1 MAHEDDLDDIFGED
15 DNNSENFTSGHS
27 KDHNSADEAKES
39 ILSSTDDSDE
49 KAFIEQFFDDLE
61 KEQKDLEDQVKSEG
75 KNAGEALKDS
85 TISGKPSENQDGD
98 HPESSDGSTEG
109 NRTDNPFKE
118 DVIPDE
124 EEAQEDEA
132 PDDEDETSLIDEKGE
147 EEPEQFNFG
156 DPSAMHTMP
165 GREKPK
171 NADNEDGENPRG
183 GKKNKPEENGKNKEP
198 EKNKENQAEDPI
210 EDEDPDFGDE
220 TSAKDLEE
228 NTPDKNKGK
237 PLSPFAAPQSKKS
250 GKNPKKNEDKK
261 DSPFA
266 GVLGLPA
273 SGKDAGNNKGL
284 GKASPF
290 AAGLGAGSA
299 LGNPF
304 AGDVLPGKGGKKG
317 SPSNSV
323 SGSNEMPGKDGK
335 NPSGAKN
342 SSGEKAGSPKNNT
355 GDIPQKKG
363 NTGENPQAINSP
375 DFENAGLQNPKGYN
389 PGNNSGGGETSNS
402 ESNSKNT
409 NNDPR
414 GNKRQKGNNKPGS
427 NSKNNPSAPKMGAPK
442 GKTGKAL
449 AVVAALCAI
458 FVFGVMG
465 IVGMTANSVVQTTT
479 MEEESAEPANCSN
492 EAGTEEGA
500 ASDGDVGSV
509 NGVAVPATGKI
520 TSGFGGGPRPGIGD
534 IHKGYDIANAIG
546 TNIYAAHS
554 GTVIAAG
561 PATGYGLWIRIQ
573 SKDDPSIVTEY
584 GHQIENLVKVGDEVT
599 VGQHIAEMGSNG
611 FSSGSHLHFQ
621 INKEGGTQIH
631 PGKWFKDNGIEGIG
645 MYTGPENPGEQIY
658 AGTNKP
664 GVQEGNSVEGV
675 SGGGGGSKGKSG
687 KSGRSKGSSKG
698 GSKGDV
704 FLIGDSLSVR
714 AENKLK
720 EKIPGIKIDAKVSR
734 QFAAGLSILESSNT
748 KADTVVMA
756 LGTNGTFNQSDI
768 DRAKRAAN
776 GGRLILMTVGGPK
789 VPSVS
794 TVNPLVKKNRGKVG
808 IADWEAAV
816 KRNPN
821 YISSDGVHQTPSGT
835 EAFAE
840 VIADAVGSGG
850 GSSGGS
856 SGKSSGGKGKTR
868 KSKLKASDIPG
879 GTEEG
884 LREYE
889 KLKGVYGPGLPG
901 PADWYRLAI
910 AESGDNPKSPPVMA
924 VNTQAAG
931 LYAMYQDD
939 NVPPHSWNNYA
950 EAAGVPK
957 VKSTADIPKMSRQE
971 QTKVAL
977 EVWKKVGWAYWGV
990 VYGTPE
996 QKERGIVAH
1005 ANHGENDKAFDV
1017 NTTEALGPSNDM
1029 RVDDSYGA
1037 DEEGEGD
1044 GKCRC
1049 TAGDSSKDDVTEG
1062 GGETNA
1068 INPGENMDK
1077 YAKMAIGIAKG
1088 EFKMTD
1094 DETIALLMA
1103 IATESSFSNL
1113 GSMKPGLE
1121 ESMRYTNEGHGADH
1135 QSVGILQ
1142 QQYQI
1147 WDNYSSLKDLMNPAW
1162 QMGSFIRVFQGTDKS
1177 LPKHMRIQKTQR
1189 SAFADGSNYLEQEGL
1204 AKKLFN
1210 KHKNAKASE
1219 KDKKTARE
1227 NWKKRGGSSGGG
1239 SSSGDSDSGS
1249 DSGSSD
1255 SGDDSESDYSDGECT
1270 SSGSDD
1276 DFESNAG
1283 SIAKRAVEYAMKQ
1296 VGKQYVWGATGP
1308 DTFDC
1313 SGLVLWSY
1321 TKAGIEEAGMTPP
1334 RVAAAQ
1340 GKTGKRV
1347 KEEDLVAGDL
1357 IFNGENAS
1365 HVMMYAGDGKVVHA
1379 ADSNTGIVETTLD
1392 KVKTW
1397 NSTLHYQRWVDG
1409 DDKALKN

>member
-27 KDHNSADEAKES
+27 KDHNSTDEAKES

-75 KNAGEALKDS
+75 KNAEEALKDT

-98 HPESSDGSTEG
+98 HPESSDGSTRG
-109 NRTDNPFKE
+109 DHTDNPFKE

-124 EEAQEDEA
+124 EEAPDDEA
-132 PDDEDETSLIDEKGE
+132 PEDEDETSLIDEKGE

-171 NADNEDGENPRG
+171 NADNKDGENPR
-183 GKKNKPEENGKNKEP
+183 KSTKNKPEENGKNKEP
-198 EKNKENQAEDPI
+198 ENNKENHTENPV
-210 EDEDPDFGDE
+210 EGEHPDFNDE

-228 NTPDKNKGK
+228 NTPDRNKNK
-237 PLSPFAAPQSKKS
+237 PLSPFAAPQSKKG
-250 GKNPKKNEDKK
+250 GKNPKKNGDEKG
-261 DSPFA
+261 SPFA
-266 GVLGLPA
+266 GVPGLPV
-273 SGKDAGNNKGL
+273 SGKDAGDNKGL

-317 SPSNSV
+317 SPSNAV
-323 SGSNEMPGKDGK
+323 SESNEMPGKNGK

-342 SSGEKAGSPKNNT
+342 ASGEKNGSPKNNAGGT
-355 GDIPQKKG
+355 PQKKG

-389 PGNNSGGGETSNS
+389 PGNNSGGGKTSNS
-402 ESNSKNT
+402 ENSSKNT

-414 GNKRQKGNNKPGS
+414 GNRGQKGNNKPGS
-427 NSKNNPSAPKMGAPK
+427 DPKNNPSAPKMGAPK

-458 FVFGVMG
+458 FVFSVMG
-465 IVGMTANSVVQTTT
+465 IVGMTANSVVQVTT
-479 MEEESAEPANCSN
+479 MEEESAEPASCSD
-492 EAGTEEGA
+492 ESGVEGGA

-509 NGVAVPATGKI
+509 NGVAVPATGRI
-520 TSGFGGGPRPGIGD
+520 TSGFGGRPGIGD

-584 GHQIENLVKVGDEVT
+584 GHQNENLVKVGDEVT
-599 VGQHIAEMGSNG
+599 VGQHIAEMASEGN
-611 FSSGSHLHFQ
+611 SSGSHLHFQ

-645 MYTGPENPGEQIY
+645 MYTGSENPGEQVY
-658 AGTNKP
+658 AGANKP

-687 KSGRSKGSSKG
+687 KKGRSKG

-850 GSSGGS
+850 GGGGGS
-856 SGKSSGGKGKTR
+856 SGKSSGGKGKSR
-868 KSKLKASDIPG
+868 KSKIKASDIPG

-910 AESGDNPKSPPVMA
+910 AESSDNPKSPPVKA
-924 VNTQAAG
+924 VNTYAAG

-939 NVPPHSWNNYA
+939 SVPPHSWNNYA

-957 VKSTADIPKMSRQE
+957 VKSTADIPKRSRQE
-971 QTKVAL
+971 QTKIAL
-977 EVWKKVGWAYWGV
+977 EVWKKVGWAYWGT
-990 VYGTPE
+990 VYGTAE

-1005 ANHGENDKAFDV
+1005 AGRGETDTSFDV

-1029 RVDDSYGA
+1029 RVDDSYGMD
-1037 DEEGEGD
+1037 DEEGD
-1044 GKCRC
+1044 GECRC
-1049 TAGDSSKDDVTEG
+1049 TAGDSSEEDVTEG

-1068 INPGENMDK
+1068 INPTDNMDK
-1077 YAKMAIGIAKG
+1077 YAKLAIGLAKD
-1088 EFKMTD
+1088 EFKLTD
-1094 DETIALLMA
+1094 DETVALLMA
-1103 IATESSFSNL
+1103 IAAESTFSNL

-1121 ESMRYTNEGHGADH
+1121 ESMRYTNEGHGADG
-1135 QSVGILQ
+1135 QSIGILQ
-1142 QQYQI
+1142 QQYKI
-1147 WDNYSSLKDLMNPAW
+1147 WDQYSSIKDLMNPAW
-1162 QMGSFIRVFQGTDKS
+1162 QIGSFLSDFQNRDKS
-1177 LPKHMRIQKTQR
+1177 MSKHMRVQSVQH
-1189 SAFADGSNYLEQEGL
+1189 SAFEDGSNYLAQEGL

-1210 KHKNAKASE
+1210 KHKGAKASE

-1227 NWKKRGGSSGGG
+1227 NWKKRREVTGGGGGG

-1249 DSGSSD
+1249 DSGSSDD

-1276 DFESNAG
+1276 GFESNAG

-1296 VGKQYVWGATGP
+1296 VGKPYVWGGTGP

-1340 GKTGKRV
+1340 GKTGKRI

-1357 IFNGENAS
+1357 IFQGENAV
-1365 HVMMYAGDGKVVHA
+1365 HVLIYAGDGKIVHA
-1379 ADSNTGIVETTLD
+1379 ADTSTGIVETTLEEM
-1392 KVKTW
+1392 KTW
-1397 NSTLHYQRWVDG
+1397 NKDPHYQRWVDS
-1409 DDKALKN
+1409 DDKVLEN